1 MFSKKNDYGHVDN
14 DNGKSQGHSG
24 FSFKDMMSKASEFFA
39 FWYNLLLELPRS

>member
-24 FSFKDMMSKASEFFA
+24 FSFKDMMSKASESFLFCISY
-39 FWYNLLLELPRS
+39 F